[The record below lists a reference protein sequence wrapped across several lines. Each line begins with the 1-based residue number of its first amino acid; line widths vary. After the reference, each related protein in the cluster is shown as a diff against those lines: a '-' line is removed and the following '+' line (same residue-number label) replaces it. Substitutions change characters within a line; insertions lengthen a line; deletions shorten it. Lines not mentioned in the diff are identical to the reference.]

1 MVKTTQRFQRIART
15 LAELPRDFCVQ
26 NDLLSMYVGAASQHL
41 LRMSFVPEQEAKNFD
56 TQVAAF
62 RSQLIQRDATSPLF
76 FFAYQAWGLR
86 IGSAVQRHA
95 APWRARQS
103 VIPTLMATTH
113 PYKHCTTTPSPTCST
128 SNHTLTT
135 DEQAS
140 LPPQTTWLS
149 PSPKKPHKRSGSP
162 QSNDNST
169 SSFLKASRHPP
180 STVLCSSPNL
190 LDTPEPLS
198 CYPAVKRTRL
208 RTAVSVLL
216 SPGG

>member
-1 MVKTTQRFQRIART
+1 MESFLFRHTQPWRT
-15 LAELPRDFCVQ
+15 PPNPRWHRAQSHCSRRTGRHDENHTKVSTHCPHACRAAEGLCVQ

-62 RSQLIQRDATSPLF
+62 RSQLIQCDATYPLF
-76 FFAYQAWGLR
+76 FFASQAWVLR

-95 APWRARQS
+95 AAPWRARQS
-103 VIPTLMATTH
+103 VNPTLMATTH

-149 PSPKKPHKRSGSP
+149 PSPKSHTKEAGHHNPTTIP
-162 QSNDNST
+162 QA
-169 SSFLKASRHPP
+169 AS
-180 STVLCSSPNL
+180 
-190 LDTPEPLS
+190 
-198 CYPAVKRTRL
+198 
-208 RTAVSVLL
+208 
-216 SPGG
+216 